1 MWSCSVDWKRK
12 SLLWAKWFI
21 HCLYRAGA
29 NPEFRI
35 ISEGDYGWEATIYK
49 DTAQPSALR
58 SPVLIYVLGYAE
70 ELHCW
75 RKHSKAENMWILQG
89 GLIAWGNS
97 VWLYFVKDYFA
108 IRTVTIELVLVKL
121 KSCICF
127 VFECQIISYLLASAC
142 YIRTGGY
149 RFWSHL
155 YQPRLGLLC
164 TTTASGQH
172 FPVWPSHSVSKIFLY
187 DFKKYFSLN
196 FRDRM
201 LLLSKYH
208 FLGPL

>member
-1 MWSCSVDWKRK
+1 M
-12 SLLWAKWFI
+12 
-21 HCLYRAGA
+21 GA
-29 NPEFRI
+29 
-35 ISEGDYGWEATIYK
+35 WEATI
-49 DTAQPSALR
+49 TRIPPSPALS

-70 ELHCW
+70 VTVLEEARQS
-75 RKHSKAENMWILQG
+75 RKYVNFAGWSYSLRGIPIDSIL
-89 GLIAWGNS
+89 LRN
-97 VWLYFVKDYFA
+97 FA

-121 KSCICF
+121 KPCISF

-142 YIRTGGY
+142 YTGRY

-155 YQPRLGLLC
+155 YQPRLRLLC

-196 FRDRM
+196 FRDRV